1 MSDVF
6 LSIGVAVSAVAA
18 LVDSFAL
25 LYFAWASGGL
35 AVFLG
40 TAGFASWASGRS
52 GWRNCWET

>member
-25 LYFAWASGGL
+25 LYFAWASGALG
-35 AVFLG
+35 VFLG
-40 TAGFASWASGRS
+40 TAGFVGLGFRPEWLAQFLG
-52 GWRNCWET
+52 T